1 MENGTWLSRVV
12 EIIQPV
18 SVRADRLA
26 TAQPF
31 AGLPRPDLELAA
43 GLLRETL
50 VARGTRMTVQGKPVD
65 RLLLILDGQALVSA
79 DARPLRVA
87 SRGDFVGLAGMVRRE
102 RSNETTIALS
112 PVRAFE
118 VDLEG
123 LRRMMGNRRLRVRLK
138 AAASP
143 GRHSS
148 AAV

>member
-1 MENGTWLSRVV
+1 MASGTWLSRVV
-12 EIIQPV
+12 EILQPV

-26 TAQPF
+26 TAPPF

-43 GLLRETL
+43 GHLRETL
-50 VARGTRMTVQGKPVD
+50 VARGTRLTVQGRPVE
-65 RLLLILDGQALVSA
+65 RLLLILEGQALVSA

-87 SRGDFVGLAGMVRRE
+87 SRGDLVGLAGMVRRE
-102 RSNETTIALS
+102 SSTETTIALS
-112 PVRAFE
+112 PVHAFE

-123 LRRMMGNRRLRVRLK
+123 LRRLMANRRLRTRLK

-143 GRHSS
+143 GRRSS

>member
-1 MENGTWLSRVV
+1 MDSGTWLLRVV
-12 EIIQPV
+12 EVVQPV

-26 TAQPF
+26 TAEPF
-31 AGLPRPDLELAA
+31 AGLPRPDIELAA

-50 VARGTRMTVQGKPVD
+50 AARGTRITVQGKPVE

-87 SRGDFVGLAGMVRRE
+87 SRGDFVGLAAMVRRKD
-102 RSNETTIALS
+102 STETTIALS

-123 LRRMMGNRRLRVRLK
+123 LRRMMGNRRLRSRLK

-143 GRHSS
+143 RRHSS